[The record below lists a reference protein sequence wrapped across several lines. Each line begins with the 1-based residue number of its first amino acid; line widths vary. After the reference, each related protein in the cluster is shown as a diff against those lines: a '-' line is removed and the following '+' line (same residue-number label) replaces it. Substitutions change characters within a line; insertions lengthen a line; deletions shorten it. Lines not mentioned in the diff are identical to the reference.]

1 MDLHFDYGGII
12 MSGYIIDLSIV
23 ALLIIG
29 ITALMGV
36 MTNSFGEKVFG
47 GKSRKEFVNQ
57 SARFQTGWK
66 SVGGK
71 KK

>member
-1 MDLHFDYGGII
+1 MLEYITDLT
-12 MSGYIIDLSIV
+12 IV

-36 MTNSFGEKVFG
+36 MLNGVGEKFFG
-47 GKSRKEFVNQ
+47 GKSKSEFVEK
-57 SARFQTGWK
+57 SASIQTGWK

-71 KK
+71 RK